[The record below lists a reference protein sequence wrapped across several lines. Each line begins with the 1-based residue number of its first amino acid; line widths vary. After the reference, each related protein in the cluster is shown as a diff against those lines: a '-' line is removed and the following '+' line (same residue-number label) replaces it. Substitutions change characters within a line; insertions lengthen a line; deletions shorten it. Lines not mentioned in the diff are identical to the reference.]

1 MNKYLKWTLISLLV
15 IVLGLWLAFRWM
27 SANTKKASPE
37 KTTSYVADNYDMKI
51 SYCSPAKKGREIFG
65 GLVPF
70 GEIWRT
76 GANEATTFT
85 TASDLTID
93 NKTLAAGTYTLWT
106 KPEATTWTIYFNSGE
121 YPWGVSWGG
130 KASRDSTLDVLAV
143 SVPVVALNEVEEN
156 FAIYLYPNPLRMR
169 LAWNLTAVD
178 LPIQ

>member
-1 MNKYLKWTLISLLV
+1 MNKYLKWTLITVLV
-15 IVLGLWLAFRWM
+15 VVVGLWIAFRVM

-37 KTTSYVADNYDMKI
+37 KIATYVADSYDLKVA
-51 SYCSPAKKGREIFG
+51 YCSPSKKGREIFG

-85 TASDLTID
+85 TATDLTIAG
-93 NKTLAAGTYTLWT
+93 KTLEAGTYTLWT
-106 KPEATTWTIYFNSGE
+106 KPEAASWTIYFNSGE

-130 KASRDSTLDVLAV
+130 KASRDPALDVLAV
-143 SVPVVALNEVEEN
+143 EVPVMALDNAEEM

-169 LAWNLTAVD
+169 LAWDKTAVD
-178 LPIQ
+178 LPMQ